1 MFYLIMTGFYLILQ
15 TFIVGSS
22 NILIYQEFFLNPWL
36 IGKGFLIFR
45 DFAVQHGP
53 FLYLLLVPFA
63 FDKSLVS
70 MKLFYIAVQTLNLI
84 LVLLI
89 LKKSRSK
96 LGFLSGG
103 LLYVLLNFYISDN
116 HLWDDVIATSF
127 YLVIYYLLI
136 RKPKI
141 ERNHLLFIGTLI
153 GLVSFI
159 KPSFAIIIL
168 PVIIF
173 CWSLLPVIPF
183 IILWFLILLFYA
195 ANHGLYQFLDQ
206 YIFYNVF
213 YALQIKKYR
222 LFLDIIFLKNS
233 LLMLVASIIFYFS
246 TRKQFNKNPII
257 LFLIFSGLLFFTGF
271 RKLDYVIFTA
281 FFSIFIGQ
289 VVGKLTS
296 KKLVIYL
303 FILFFYLFY
312 SARQTKHIYYV
323 IRNFRTPYMENPLV
337 SRMVNKLKTFDLEN
351 KKIYVLGNNA
361 ELYYFLEKKPPVWY
375 YMVLP
380 ISSKY
385 YHDTEKRII
394 KDLKDNKVNL
404 IVVPKPVDT
413 QYSNLKA
420 LMNYVS
426 SNYKIIF
433 ENNDFQLLTI
443 R

>member
-1 MFYLIMTGFYLILQ
+1 MTGLYLLLQ

-45 DFAVQHGP
+45 DFTAQHGP

-89 LKKSRSK
+89 LKKTSSK
-96 LGFLSGG
+96 LGFIFGG
-103 LLYVLLNFYISDN
+103 LLYVLHNFYISDN
-116 HLWDDVIATSF
+116 HLWDDVIAVSF

-141 ERNHLLFIGTLI
+141 EKNHLLLIGVLI
-153 GLVSFI
+153 GLISFI

-173 CWSLLPVIPF
+173 CWSLIPLMPF
-183 IILWFLILLFYA
+183 FMLWFLVLLFYA

-206 YIFYNVF
+206 YIFYNIF

-222 LFLDIIFLKNS
+222 LFVDIIFLRNS
-233 LLMLVASIIFYFS
+233 LLMLLISVIGYFS
-246 TRKQFNKNPII
+246 AKKRFTRNPII
-257 LFLIFSGLLFFTGF
+257 LFLIFSGLIFFTGF
-271 RKLDYVIFTA
+271 RKFDYVIFTA

-289 VVGKLTS
+289 VTGKLML
-296 KKLVIYL
+296 KKLFIYL
-303 FILFFYLFY
+303 VILFYYIFY

-323 IRNFRTPYMENPLV
+323 IHNFRTPYMERPLV
-337 SRMVNKLKTFDLEN
+337 RRMVNKLKTFNLD
-351 KKIYVLGNNA
+351 KKEIYVLGNMA
-361 ELYYFLEKKPPVWY
+361 ELYYFLEKKLPVWY
-375 YMVLP
+375 YMILP

-385 YHDTEKRII
+385 YHNTEERII
-394 KDLKDNKVNL
+394 KDLKDNKVDL

-413 QYSNLKA
+413 QYSSLKA
-420 LMNYVS
+420 LIKYVF

-433 ENNDFQLLTI
+433 ENNDFQLYSK
-443 R
+443 RED